1 MVHSFLVLRASRVAR
16 CARLVARHVVRH
28 VVRAS
33 RARHELLA
41 ERVREMQNARARH
54 NARKRERENADGP
67 RNSLKRNRLKRN
79 RLKRNGK
86 QNTFKSTTPNAMHL
100 NVYI

>member
-16 CARLVARHVVRH
+16 LVLRVVRLVSRH

-67 RNSLKRNRLKRN
+67 RNSLKRNS
-79 RLKRNGK
+79 LKRNGK